1 MVPVSAGTVAE
12 TLEALRTLH
21 DVDVEMAKSERQ
33 LKQGRAR
40 LASLEESIRALEDDL
55 AQVSAELAERR
66 REIREAQRA
75 VEDKRTAMERAR
87 GKMDAVQ
94 NQRQYSAATMEFEL
108 VRRDI
113 RVLEDRAL
121 EAMQKAED
129 LEARGRELSGRLE
142 AARVEQLPKREEM
155 VAEVGRI
162 EAALAAR
169 RARRAEAAARVE
181 PRVLELY
188 DRIRRSRSD
197 VALAPLTGD
206 GACGHCYTAVTIQQ
220 RLEVRTQ
227 SRIIHCEGCGVILFP
242 ASETE

>member
-1 MVPVSAGTVAE
+1 VSASTVSE
-12 TLEALRTLH
+12 TLEALRVLH
-21 DVDVEMAKSERQ
+21 DVDVELAKSERQ
-33 LKQGRAR
+33 LRQSRAR
-40 LASLEESIRALEDDL
+40 LTSLEEAIRVLEDDL
-55 AQVSAELAERR
+55 AQVTSELTERR

-75 VEDKRTAMERAR
+75 VEEKRAALERAR
-87 GKMDAVQ
+87 VKMDAVQ
-94 NQRQYSAATMEFEL
+94 NQRQYSAATVELDL

-121 EAMQKAED
+121 EAMQRAED

-142 AARVEQLPKREEM
+142 VARVEQLPKRQEAT
-155 VAEVGRI
+155 AEIERI
-162 EAALAAR
+162 EAVLTAR
-169 RARRAEAAARVE
+169 RELRAEAAARVE

-220 RLEVRTQ
+220 RLEVKTQ
-227 SRIIHCEGCGVILFP
+227 SRIIRCEGCGVILYP
-242 ASETE
+242 AAESE